1 MADKK
6 ISLLNSANALSGS
19 EVLPIVQSG
28 ITKKVS
34 ILDLTD
40 NKKVFQYVSQNLNSN
55 PANIST
61 RINALPN
68 FTISQDQILGFK
80 DFVYSGA
87 NLQRIDV
94 YELKNIGKGNYGV
107 GGTPLTETNFE
118 FITSQAINFN
128 TVSTN
133 PSNQVITIA
142 TLSGATISAF
152 INAKTPPYVLQS
164 SGDGL
169 RIFDVTDGNVFIFNG
184 VAGTYGSANLQT
196 VIGDFTV
203 VPRENNVVLSVNG
216 QTGAVVIPETVTEW
230 EDVSGEIQNKDGKA
244 VVVKNTSED
253 DQDYI
258 FFVKKSNGSISVQV
272 AANGTLET
280 INNIKAARFDT
291 DGGLGSVNGQ
301 VQLLIEAA
309 NAGFKSNKRINY
321 ETDLSATFTARSLV
335 DKGYADTKVP
345 LSGTTSANPITGNL
359 FVNGDAII
367 DSINIGRGVSHIQ
380 SNTVVGENAFSTL
393 SNSNNG
399 TFIGYRAGRLNAT
412 AGNNS
417 TFIGAY
423 SGENNIIGQGNVA
436 IGAYSLQA
444 NVNGFNNVAIGFGS
458 LASNISESN
467 NVAIGTYTLNK
478 NTTGRG
484 NFAIGDSALRNNT
497 TAWSNIAFGRSAMY
511 FNTTGS
517 DNLAFGLQA
526 LEKNTIGSRNIAI
539 GSFSLNF
546 SQQNDNQGIGH
557 QTLYSLISGLYNI
570 AIGTSAGRFIEN
582 GGELTSADSSIFLGR
597 EAKANG
603 IGQTNQIVI
612 GNSAIGLGSNTT
624 VIGNS
629 SSVNAKIFGNVKAT
643 GSVQVSDNT
652 AAASASNVGSIRYR
666 ATSTNSFMEMS
677 MQTGASVFAW
687 VIIKQN
693 TF

>member
-6 ISLLNSANALSGS
+6 ISLLNSANALTGL

-107 GGTPLTETNFE
+107 GGTPITESNFE

-133 PSNQVITIA
+133 PSNQVIIIA

-184 VAGTYGSANLQT
+184 VAGTYGSGNLQT
-196 VIGDFTV
+196 VIGDFTL

-230 EDVSGEIQNKDGKA
+230 EEVSGEIQNKLGKS

-291 DGGLGSVNGQ
+291 DGGFGSVNGQ
-301 VQLLIEAA
+301 VQLLIDALY
-309 NAGFKSNKRINY
+309 AGFTSSKRINY
-321 ETDLSATFTARSLV
+321 PTDLSSTFTDRSLV
-335 DKGYADTKVP
+335 DKGYADTKQTKLE
-345 LSGTTSANPITGNL
+345 LSIKDGTEFFTDFDGVGGNNVVISGELATSSAGGGGGVSLGQIRDFKDALRMFNFTSSTSIQNL
-359 FVNGDAII
+359 FG
-367 DSINIGRGVSHIQ
+367 
-380 SNTVVGENAFSTL
+380 
-393 SNSNNG
+393 
-399 TFIGYRAGRLNAT
+399 
-412 AGNNS
+412 
-417 TFIGAY
+417 
-423 SGENNIIGQGNVA
+423 
-436 IGAYSLQA
+436 
-444 NVNGFNNVAIGFGS
+444 GS
-458 LASNISESN
+458 C
-467 NVAIGTYTLNK
+467 
-478 NTTGRG
+478 
-484 NFAIGDSALRNNT
+484 
-497 TAWSNIAFGRSAMY
+497 
-511 FNTTGS
+511 
-517 DNLAFGLQA
+517 
-526 LEKNTIGSRNIAI
+526 
-539 GSFSLNF
+539 
-546 SQQNDNQGIGH
+546 
-557 QTLYSLISGLYNI
+557 LYNDLYFDFETLHL
-570 AIGTSAGRFIEN
+570 AINLSDGVNNYR
-582 GGELTSADSSIFLGR
+582 LFL
-597 EAKANG
+597 
-603 IGQTNQIVI
+603 
-612 GNSAIGLGSNTT
+612 GLGSELSTT
-624 VIGNS
+624 NHT
-629 SSVNAKIFGNVKAT
+629 NAIFFYYDKFGTGNVGVASDNYLCVCKIGVSISVVDSGVAVSTTTPRKLRFEKNNTDTEVKFLIDNVLVATITTNIPTTTMRKQIVSQKTLGT
-643 GSVQVSDNT
+643 GS
-652 AAASASNVGSIRYR
+652 IE
-666 ATSTNSFMEMS
+666 NSFDYLYYKLS
-677 MQTGASVFAW
+677 GKNR
-687 VIIKQN
+687 I
-693 TF
+693 

>member
-6 ISLLNSANALSGS
+6 ISLLNSANALSGL

-34 ILDLTD
+34 ILNLTD

-107 GGTPLTETNFE
+107 GGTPITESNFE

-133 PSNQVITIA
+133 PSNQVITIS

-184 VAGTYGSANLQT
+184 IAGTYGSGNLQT

-230 EDVSGEIQNKDGKA
+230 EDVSGEIQNKLGKS

-253 DQDYI
+253 EQDYI
-258 FFVKKSNGSISVQV
+258 FFVKKSNGDISVQV

-280 INNIKAARFDT
+280 INNIQAARFDT

-335 DKGYADTKVP
+335 DKGYADTKQKKLE
-345 LSGTTSANPITGNL
+345 LSIKEGTEFFTDFDGYG
-359 FVNGDAII
+359 VNNNFISGGFFLTAA
-367 DSINIGRGVSHIQ
+367 GG
-380 SNTVVGENAFSTL
+380 GNAFL
-393 SNSNNG
+393 S
-399 TFIGYRAGRLNAT
+399 AT
-412 AGNNS
+412 S
-417 TFIGAY
+417 IF
-423 SGENNIIGQGNVA
+423 
-436 IGAYSLQA
+436 
-444 NVNGFNNVAIGFGS
+444 
-458 LASNISESN
+458 
-467 NVAIGTYTLNK
+467 K
-478 NTTGRG
+478 
-484 NFAIGDSALRNNT
+484 DALRINN
-497 TAWSNIAFGRSAMY
+497 
-511 FNTTGS
+511 
-517 DNLAFGLQA
+517 
-526 LEKNTIGSRNIAI
+526 
-539 GSFSLNF
+539 
-546 SQQNDNQGIGH
+546 
-557 QTLYSLISGLYNI
+557 
-570 AIGTSAGRFIEN
+570 
-582 GGELTSADSSIFLGR
+582 LTSATSIVSCIGGQALYNNLNFDFETSHVAVNLSDGVNDYRLLFGLSSDL
-597 EAKANG
+597 
-603 IGQTNQIVI
+603 
-612 GNSAIGLGSNTT
+612 NTT
-624 VIGNS
+624 
-629 SSVNAKIFGNVKAT
+629 NATFGVYFYYDKFGTGNVGVASNNYLCVCKNGASITVVDSGVLVSTTNPRKLRFEKNNTDTQVKFLIDNVLVATITTIIYAGNMRKIILSQKTLGT
-643 GSVQVSDNT
+643 GS
-652 AAASASNVGSIRYR
+652 I
-666 ATSTNSFMEMS
+666 E
-677 MQTGASVFAW
+677 
-687 VIIKQN
+687 N
-693 TF
+693 TFDYLYYNLYGKNRI

>member
-6 ISLLNSANALSGS
+6 ISLLNSANALSGF

-107 GGTPLTETNFE
+107 GGTPITESNFE

-133 PSNQVITIA
+133 PSNQVITIS
-142 TLSGATISAF
+142 TLSGATISSF

-184 VAGTYGSANLQT
+184 VAGTYGSGNLQT

-230 EDVSGEIQNKDGKA
+230 EDVSGEIQNKLGKS
-244 VVVKNTSED
+244 VVVKNTSAD
-253 DQDYI
+253 DNDYI
-258 FFVKKSNGSISVQV
+258 FFIKKTNGDTSLKIGAS
-272 AANGTLET
+272 GTLES
-280 INNIKAARFDT
+280 INSLRAGRFDT
-291 DGGLGSVNGQ
+291 DGGFGSLNGQ
-301 VQLLIEAA
+301 VQLLIDAL
-309 NAGFKSNKRINY
+309 NAGFTSNKRINY
-321 ETDLSATFTARSLV
+321 QSDLSATFTDRSLV

-359 FVNGDAII
+359 FVNGNVGIGTTIVIANRKLNVNGDA
-367 DSINIGRGVSHIQ
+367 SINGLRIGRGSGDL
-380 SNTVVGENAFSTL
+380 STNVVLG
-393 SNSNNG
+393 
-399 TFIGYRAGRLNAT
+399 
-412 AGNNS
+412 
-417 TFIGAY
+417 
-423 SGENNIIGQGNVA
+423 
-436 IGAYSLQA
+436 
-444 NVNGFNNVAIGFGS
+444 VN
-458 LASNISESN
+458 
-467 NVAIGTYTLNK
+467 TLNS
-478 NTTGRG
+478 NTTGTA
-484 NFAIGDSALRNNT
+484 NIAIGETAVFLNTTGFDNIGIGSAAVRNNISGIRNIGIGSGSLLAT
-497 TAWSNIAFGRSAMY
+497 TASGNTGIGRNTIAS
-511 FNTTGS
+511 NTTGS
-517 DNLAFGLQA
+517 N
-526 LEKNTIGSRNIAI
+526 NIAI
-539 GSFSLNF
+539 GN
-546 SQQNDNQGIGH
+546 
-557 QTLYSLISGLYNI
+557 
-570 AIGTSAGRFIEN
+570 SAGNVIGSGSVGATILN
-582 GGELTSADSSIFLGR
+582 NSIL
-597 EAKANG
+597 
-603 IGQTNQIVI
+603 IGNDTRPLLDNQTNQIVI
-612 GNSAIGLGSNTT
+612 GTSAIGLGSNTT

-629 SSVNAKIFGNVKAT
+629 SSVNAQIFGNLKAT

-652 AAASASNVGSIRYR
+652 AAASALNAGSIRYR

>member
-28 ITKKVS
+28 ITKKIEVK
-34 ILDLTD
+34 DLTD

-184 VAGTYGSANLQT
+184 VAGTYGSGNLQT

-244 VVVKNTSED
+244 VVVKNTSENE
-253 DQDYI
+253 QDYI
-258 FFVKKSNGSISVQV
+258 FFVKKSNGDISVQV
-272 AANGTLET
+272 AANGSLET
-280 INNIKAARFDT
+280 INNVKAARFDT

-335 DKGYADTKVP
+335 DKAYVDSKNTVIFKSTTTVTHT
-345 LSGTTSANPITGNL
+345 GTTAETRLLVVDMGLGFSFNSILEVVSLLFTSNAVVTGTAIARLRISDTATFPVDNNSRIALLNIDTANNVYAKLERTGIGFENFSPTQYKIFRPPIFSFNTDNINSFASNDNVFGQL
-359 FVNGDAII
+359 VN
-367 DSINIGRGVSHIQ
+367 NKYLHISVQ
-380 SNTVVGENAFSTL
+380 L
-393 SNSNNG
+393 SNVSQS
-399 TFIGYRAGRLNAT
+399 ISLNH
-412 AGNNS
+412 
-417 TFIGAY
+417 
-423 SGENNIIGQGNVA
+423 
-436 IGAYSLQA
+436 L
-444 NVNGFNNVAIGFGS
+444 
-458 LASNISESN
+458 L
-467 NVAIGTYTLNK
+467 LNK
-478 NTTGRG
+478 
-484 NFAIGDSALRNNT
+484 
-497 TAWSNIAFGRSAMY
+497 Y
-511 FNTTGS
+511 
-517 DNLAFGLQA
+517 
-526 LEKNTIGSRNIAI
+526 
-539 GSFSLNF
+539 
-546 SQQNDNQGIGH
+546 
-557 QTLYSLISGLYNI
+557 
-570 AIGTSAGRFIEN
+570 
-582 GGELTSADSSIFLGR
+582 
-597 EAKANG
+597 
-603 IGQTNQIVI
+603 
-612 GNSAIGLGSNTT
+612 
-624 VIGNS
+624 
-629 SSVNAKIFGNVKAT
+629 
-643 GSVQVSDNT
+643 
-652 AAASASNVGSIRYR
+652 
-666 ATSTNSFMEMS
+666 
-677 MQTGASVFAW
+677 
-687 VIIKQN
+687 
-693 TF
+693 